1 MVILYYYINI
11 MNQHCP
17 QFPSSRAASFKAD
30 ADKAAA
36 ATAATAAGA
45 AAAAAAD
52 AAAAAAAAAGA
63 ADIVE
68 YPYKRPKL
76 S

>member
-1 MVILYYYINI
+1 MS
-11 MNQHCP
+11 QHCP

-30 ADKAAA
+30 AAKAAP
-36 ATAATAAGA
+36 AT
-45 AAAAAAD
+45 
-52 AAAAAAAAAGA
+52 AAAGA